1 MSAIQPA
8 GVVIIGGGQAGVQLA
23 DSLRAADSELPIT
36 IVTDEIHHPYQRPPL
51 SKSLWKGDV
60 RTSAIPLRGGDF
72 FHSQGIRLLA
82 GVRATGIDRDAK
94 HVTLDD
100 GQSIPYSAL
109 VLATGAR
116 PRTISLEGSNLPG
129 VHQLR
134 TIDDGLLLQDSLRD
148 AKELV
153 VLGGG
158 FIGLEVAAGA
168 AERGMSTTV
177 LEMQANVLQR
187 ALTSV
192 TSQWLTEF
200 HIRSGVDIRLQ
211 TSASAILA
219 SGGRAS
225 ALVTGAGER
234 IPADLIL
241 LGVGAVPNSELAAEA
256 GLTVN
261 DGIVVDAT
269 LRTDD
274 PAIWAI
280 GDSVRFPS
288 HFTGATA
295 RLESVQN
302 ATDQARVVAQNIT
315 ASLTRGEQQH
325 YAAVPWF
332 WSNQGPVRLQIAGI
346 GNTAAAETVVRRYG
360 DDKLS
365 VFAFEDGRL
374 TVVESVNAAADH
386 IAARRIISAGGN
398 LDKALAEDPTVPLAS
413 AVIPQPAAAH

>member
-1 MSAIQPA
+1 MNAIQHA
-8 GVVIIGGGQAGVQLA
+8 SVVIIGGGQAGVQFA
-23 DSLRAADSELPIT
+23 DSLRTAVKVPIT

-51 SKSLWKGDV
+51 SKSLWKSDV
-60 RTSAIPLRGGDF
+60 RTSAIPLRNEDF
-72 FHSQGIRLLA
+72 FRSRGIRLLA
-82 GVRATGIDRDAK
+82 GVRATAIDRDAK
-94 HVTLDD
+94 RVTLDD
-100 GQSIPYSAL
+100 GESIPYSVL

-116 PRTISLEGSNLPG
+116 PRTIPLEGSHLPG

-134 TIDDGLLLQDSLRD
+134 TIDDGVLLQDSLRG

-158 FIGLEVAAGA
+158 FIGLEVAASA
-168 AERGMSTTV
+168 AERGMTTTV

-187 ALTSV
+187 ALTPV
-192 TSQWLTEF
+192 TSRWLTEF

-211 TSASAILA
+211 TSAEAILA
-219 SGGRAS
+219 SDGRAS
-225 ALVTGAGER
+225 AVVTGTGER
-234 IPADLIL
+234 IPADLIV

-261 DGIVVDAT
+261 DGIIVDAN
-269 LRTDD
+269 LQTDD

-302 ATDQARVVAQNIT
+302 ATDQARVLAKNVA
-315 ASLTRGEQQH
+315 ASLGHGEQQY

-346 GNTAAAETVVRRYG
+346 GNTAVAETVVRRYG
-360 DDKLS
+360 EDKLS

-374 TVVESVNAAADH
+374 TVVESINAAADH
-386 IAARRIISAGGN
+386 IAARRIIASGGK
-398 LDKALAEDPTVPLAS
+398 LDKTLAEDPTVPLAS
-413 AVIPQPAAAH
+413 AVAPQAAAAR